1 MYPLYRFV
9 RLRSLFAASLGFLVS
24 SSLLAETR
32 WVEGISQPME
42 RITVSSPVEEI
53 VKSVSVSEGDEVEA
67 GQVLA
72 ELLSS
77 QERLEVERLEVL
89 IEKAEVDFKATADLV
104 AERIESEDKLVEAR
118 TALQSLKIE
127 REIAL
132 NDVEERIIRSPIAG
146 VVVFRL
152 KDPGEAI
159 GRVEP
164 LFEVIKSDQLKL
176 QFFMSASD
184 LPALQVG
191 GEAEV
196 QFPIAKPGH
205 TFTARLDFVDPQ
217 IDSRSGLFRV
227 RYVFDNT
234 QAGVKPGARVQVK
247 LDLGDQ

>member
-1 MYPLYRFV
+1 MYPLSRFV
-9 RLRSLFAASLGFLVS
+9 RLRPLLAASFGLLVS
-24 SSLLAETR
+24 STLLAETR

-53 VKSVSVSEGDEVEA
+53 VKTVSVTEGDEVEA

-118 TALQSLKIE
+118 TTLQSLKIE

-176 QFFMSASD
+176 QFFMSATD

-196 QFPIAKPGH
+196 QFPIAKPGES
-205 TFTARLDFVDPQ
+205 FSARLDFVDPQ

-247 LDLGDQ
+247 LELGDQ

>member
-1 MYPLYRFV
+1 MYSFFRFK
-9 RLRSLFAASLGFLVS
+9 RARWHFASGVLLLLAS
-24 SSLLAETR
+24 SSSAAPR

-53 VKSVSVSEGDEVEA
+53 VEKVMVSEGDEVEA
-67 GQVLA
+67 GQTLA

-89 IEKAEVDFKATADLV
+89 IEKAEADYEATADLV
-104 AERIESEDKLVEAR
+104 AEKIESADKLVEAK
-118 TALQSLKIE
+118 TALKSLRIE
-127 REIAL
+127 REIAVSEL
-132 NDVEERIIRSPIAG
+132 EERIIRSPIEG
-146 VVVFRL
+146 IVVFRL

-176 QFFMSASD
+176 QFFMSAED
-184 LPALQVG
+184 LPALKVG
-191 GEAEV
+191 SKATV
-196 QFPIAKPGH
+196 QFPVAKPGES
-205 TFTARLDFVDPQ
+205 FTATLSFVDPQ

-234 QAGVKPGARVQVK
+234 VAAVKPGARVQVQ
-247 LDLGDQ
+247 LDTGE